1 MMEEHGEEEQH
12 EGRLG
17 KGGVRSLCAKGM
29 KLLFME
35 SQREG
40 TEKKVG
46 QVRTDLGEGA
56 KGGL

>member
-1 MMEEHGEEEQH
+1 MKADWERGE
-12 EGRLG
+12 LG
-17 KGGVRSLCAKGM
+17 AKGM

-40 TEKKVG
+40 TEKEVG